1 MEQMALLGCK
11 ITTLTSHATFFY
23 IYNES
28 NTILGVAYRSILNYS
43 CVFPGKHISF
53 YKPWKYVQV
62 NKSHTA

>member
-11 ITTLTSHATFFY
+11 ITTLTSHATFF

-43 CVFPGKHISF
+43 CVFPGKRISF
-53 YKPWKYVQV
+53 YKSWKYVQV
-62 NKSHTA
+62 KKSHTA